1 MQRLLLCVF
10 CLSLCTGFQQPA
22 KAGEGPEKTKAKLQA
37 VRKQLEDLR
46 QQEQTLRKQL
56 DETTKEAAKREESYV
71 KAEVKGT
78 LRHEVL
84 FAGLARWEGWT
95 ITAGEFKW
103 ELDFGKDREFQAL
116 AKANDGKTVVVTG
129 AVEIRP
135 ASLPAYQTSLG
146 RTTVLTVAT
155 FKAATK

>member
-1 MQRLLLCVF
+1 MLRLLLGMF

-22 KAGEGPEKTKAKLQA
+22 NAGEGPEQTKA
-37 VRKQLEDLR
+37 
-46 QQEQTLRKQL
+46 
-56 DETTKEAAKREESYV
+56 KEAAKREESYV

-78 LRHEVL
+78 LHHEVL

-135 ASLPAYQTSLG
+135 ASLPAYQTSFG

>member
-1 MQRLLLCVF
+1 MQRLWFSMVCF
-10 CLSLCTGFQQPA
+10 SLCAGFQQPA
-22 KAGEGPEKTKAKLQA
+22 LAGEAVEETKAKLQNI
-37 VRKQLEDLR
+37 RKQLEDLR
-46 QQEQTLRKQL
+46 QQEQTLLKQL
-56 DETTKEAAKREESYV
+56 EKAKKEAAKREESYV

-103 ELDFGKDREFQAL
+103 ELDFGKDKKFQAL
-116 AKANDGKTVVVTG
+116 AKANDGKTVVVMGT
-129 AVEIRP
+129 VEIRP

-146 RTTVLTVAT
+146 RTTVLKVAT
-155 FKAATK
+155 FKATAK

>member
-22 KAGEGPEKTKAKLQA
+22 NAGEGPEQTKA
-37 VRKQLEDLR
+37 
-46 QQEQTLRKQL
+46 
-56 DETTKEAAKREESYV
+56 KEAAKREESYV

-78 LRHEVL
+78 LHHEVL

-103 ELDFGKDREFQAL
+103 ELDFGKDRQFQAL